1 MPNTRSRGG
10 ADGGN
15 PESAGIAQPADQQSA
30 ASLITNSQGSD
41 MEVTV
46 PTDLNDKQIVLLRAA
61 VTRAK
66 KDLDAVTT
74 DIKEQASVIGTAQG
88 KNTPAATPLSYKKA
102 LKCIIDQGE
111 LKLTN
116 FTDKNG
122 SLVER
127 LEMLVLTA
135 PEGSDLFTKATSL
148 RDRLVGEAVP

>member
-66 KDLDAVTT
+66 KDLDALTK
-74 DIKEQASVIGTAQG
+74 DIQEQVSVIGTAQG
-88 KNTPAATPLSYKKA
+88 KDTPAATLLSYK
-102 LKCIIDQGE
+102 
-111 LKLTN
+111 
-116 FTDKNG
+116 
-122 SLVER
+122 S
-127 LEMLVLTA
+127 
-135 PEGSDLFTKATSL
+135 
-148 RDRLVGEAVP
+148 